1 MMKVLVSEDIWK
13 FDLEAALKEISAQ
26 RREQAL
32 KFKHEQGQRLCVL
45 AYQLLKEGLQQE
57 YGITG
62 NPIFEYNEHGK
73 PSIVGHPEIFFNLS
87 HCKEAAICVVNDQPI
102 GVDVEAIRE
111 YKDGLAE
118 YTMNENELQQI
129 KIAANPSAAFIRLW
143 TMKEATTKL
152 IGTGISN
159 DMKTVIDTL
168 KYKYTTVE
176 RQKYI
181 YTICANIKLLQSE
194 FWHGDLAVGVFLG
207 TEIYEFTAFLRHTLT
222 PRDEFVVGTVV
233 GLHRLVEFLTEFVIP
248 LHEVTQAVEQL
259 LGQAEHLLLVLRL
272 LVLYPRD
279 MDHVEDT
286 QQVLL
291 TRYKHLLLEC
301 LTP

>member
-1 MMKVLVSEDIWK
+1 MKVLVSEDIWD
-13 FDLEAALKEISAQ
+13 FNLDAALGDISEQ

-118 YTMNENELQQI
+118 YANQDCCQSICSVYPSLDNERGYHKTDRYWHQQRHEDSYRYAEI
-129 KIAANPSAAFIRLW
+129 
-143 TMKEATTKL
+143 
-152 IGTGISN
+152 
-159 DMKTVIDTL
+159 
-168 KYKYTTVE
+168 
-176 RQKYI
+176 QI
-181 YTICANIKLLQSE
+181 YHCRTSE
-194 FWHGDLAVGVFLG
+194 
-207 TEIYEFTAFLRHTLT
+207 I
-222 PRDEFVVGTVV
+222 
-233 GLHRLVEFLTEFVIP
+233 
-248 LHEVTQAVEQL
+248 
-259 LGQAEHLLLVLRL
+259 HLYYL
-272 LVLYPRD
+272 
-279 MDHVEDT
+279 
-286 QQVLL
+286 
-291 TRYKHLLLEC
+291 C
-301 LTP
+301 F

>member
-1 MMKVLVSEDIWK
+1 MQVLVSEDIWK

-129 KIAANPSAAFIRLW
+129 KNSTHPAATFIRLW

-159 DMKTVIDTL
+159 DMKTVIDTQ

-176 RQKYI
+176 PVVRCQR
-181 YTICANIKLLQSE
+181 LLQSE
-194 FWHGDLAVGVFLG
+194 FWHGDFAVGVFLG

-222 PRDEFVVGTVV
+222 PRDEFIVGTVV
-233 GLHRLVEFLTEFVIP
+233 GLHRLVEFLTEVVIT
-248 LHEVTQAVEQL
+248 LHEVT
-259 LGQAEHLLLVLRL
+259 
-272 LVLYPRD
+272 
-279 MDHVEDT
+279 
-286 QQVLL
+286 
-291 TRYKHLLLEC
+291 
-301 LTP
+301 